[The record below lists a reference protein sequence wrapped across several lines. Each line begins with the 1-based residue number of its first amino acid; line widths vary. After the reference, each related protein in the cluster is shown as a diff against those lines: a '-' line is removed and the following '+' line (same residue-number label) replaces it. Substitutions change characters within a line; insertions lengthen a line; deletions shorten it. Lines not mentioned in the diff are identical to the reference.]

1 MDALTFSQ
9 VRANRAKVLDRV
21 VNDRTPLVVTRRRGD
36 PVVLISLVDWR
47 STETSLHLMSTPANA
62 ERLRQAMQELDD
74 AEAKRAVHDP

>member
-21 VNDRTPLVVTRRRGD
+21 VNDRTPLVVTRRRCD